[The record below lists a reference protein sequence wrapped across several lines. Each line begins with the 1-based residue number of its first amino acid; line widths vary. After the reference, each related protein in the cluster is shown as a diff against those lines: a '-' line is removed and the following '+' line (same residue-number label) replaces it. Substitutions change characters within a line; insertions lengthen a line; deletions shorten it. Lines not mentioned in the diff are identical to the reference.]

1 VHKDVLNS
9 VEAQLLAACAA
20 VAKLKSLDCS
30 SPLGMKI
37 QKMLFSGLD
46 SPEPE
51 YHPEHDAQ
59 WDKSISGW
67 GAPVQRIEA
76 AEGIGTLI
84 SHGSCVDEALLAQV
98 RRGLKDLV
106 PSVRFQ
112 IAIRLLPLYDKDID
126 ALWSILTALVRDE
139 PRAGVLSGVLYSV
152 VHPLAGRYKVEV
164 VELIRELL
172 SRTDLVND
180 GGDAFEWG
188 HRIVTGL
195 YIWQNDPAAF
205 ALVRPR
211 LEGESFRPL
220 YAGQCL
226 RDIREALS
234 FSSDVPQ
241 ESDSA
246 VRKRAFGVI
255 EMIVT
260 SIIAH
265 MNHLIHGINV
275 EDRDENWQND
285 FQELGRLVD
294 YISNQIYFSSGAYD
308 ETNSQKKLDD
318 ESRRTFWIESQHAI
332 RLLSDVAIPSAA
344 HHLVETL
351 QSFIA
356 FQPIEVFH
364 AIAAVVRS
372 AKSWGYQYESLAVD
386 LLVKVTESYIAE
398 YRMELQNDRQSR
410 EELIDILETFVEAGW
425 PSARRLSYR
434 LEEIFR

>member
-1 VHKDVLNS
+1 
-9 VEAQLLAACAA
+9 
-20 VAKLKSLDCS
+20 
-30 SPLGMKI
+30 
-37 QKMLFSGLD
+37 
-46 SPEPE
+46 
-51 YHPEHDAQ
+51 
-59 WDKSISGW
+59 
-67 GAPVQRIEA
+67 
-76 AEGIGTLI
+76 
-84 SHGSCVDEALLAQV
+84 
-98 RRGLKDLV
+98 
-106 PSVRFQ
+106 
-112 IAIRLLPLYDKDID
+112 
-126 ALWSILTALVRDE
+126 
-139 PRAGVLSGVLYSV
+139 
-152 VHPLAGRYKVEV
+152 
-164 VELIRELL
+164 
-172 SRTDLVND
+172 
-180 GGDAFEWG
+180 
-188 HRIVTGL
+188 
-195 YIWQNDPAAF
+195 
-205 ALVRPR
+205 
-211 LEGESFRPL
+211 
-220 YAGQCL
+220 
-226 RDIREALS
+226 
-234 FSSDVPQ
+234 
-241 ESDSA
+241 
-246 VRKRAFGVI
+246 
-255 EMIVT
+255 
-260 SIIAH
+260 